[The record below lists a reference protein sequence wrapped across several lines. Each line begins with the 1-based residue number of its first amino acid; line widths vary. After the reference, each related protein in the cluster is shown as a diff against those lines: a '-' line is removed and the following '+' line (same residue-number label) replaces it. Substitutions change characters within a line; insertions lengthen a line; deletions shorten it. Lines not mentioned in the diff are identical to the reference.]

1 MSKNNR
7 IATRV
12 ISMILGILMGVA
24 LVILG
29 SVVKAETLVW
39 LALIVW
45 GVIVIIGNI
54 PSLIY
59 SIANIK
65 AKGAIF
71 DLIASI
77 IGILLG
83 LGLIFS
89 QSQVITVILAAYMI
103 VFPVIRIVLAK
114 SAWAEQLG
122 REILRI
128 ILGVVLLI
136 FGGTLMAVG
145 MTILNLLL
153 SIIGWVVIA
162 LAAILGVVA
171 IILAAKNKREVIT
184 MTEIKY
190 GPVEH
195 PFTYDEKRKAYT
207 LDGSLE
213 CTGTL
218 SCMSKKQ

>member
-1 MSKNNR
+1 MSKNDR

-12 ISMILGILMGVA
+12 ISMILGVLMGVA

-39 LALIVW
+39 LALVVW

-77 IGILLG
+77 VGILLG
-83 LGLIFS
+83 VGLIVS
-89 QSQVITVILAAYMI
+89 QSNVITFILAAYMI
-103 VFPVIRIVLAK
+103 VFPVIRIILAK

-128 ILGVVLLI
+128 ILGVVLLV
-136 FGGTLMAVG
+136 FGGTLVGVG

-162 LAAILGVVA
+162 LAVILGVVA
-171 IILAAKNKREVIT
+171 IIKIAT
-184 MTEIKY
+184 
-190 GPVEH
+190 
-195 PFTYDEKRKAYT
+195 
-207 LDGSLE
+207 
-213 CTGTL
+213 
-218 SCMSKKQ
+218 SKQ

>member
-7 IATRV
+7 IATRI
-12 ISMILGILMGVA
+12 ISMILGVLIGVA
-24 LVILG
+24 LVVLG

-39 LALIVW
+39 LALVVW
-45 GVIVIIGNI
+45 GVIVVIGNI
-54 PSLIY
+54 PGLIY
-59 SIANIK
+59 AIANLK

-89 QSQVITVILAAYMI
+89 QSDVITVILAAYMI
-103 VFPVIRIVLAK
+103 VFPIIRIVLAK

-128 ILGVVLLI
+128 ILGVVLLV
-136 FGGTLMAVG
+136 FGGTILAVG
-145 MTILNLLL
+145 YTILNLLL

-162 LAAILGVVA
+162 LTVILGVVA
-171 IILAAKNKREVIT
+171 IIKIA
-184 MTEIKY
+184 TEKETKPEGAPIY
-190 GPVEH
+190 VEAEE
-195 PFTYDEKRKAYT
+195 TTRSAE
-207 LDGSLE
+207 
-213 CTGTL
+213 
-218 SCMSKKQ
+218 

>member
-7 IATRV
+7 IATRI
-12 ISMILGILMGVA
+12 ISMILGVLMGVA
-24 LVILG
+24 LVILS

-39 LALIVW
+39 LALVVW

-59 SIANIK
+59 AIANIK

-77 IGILLG
+77 VGILLG
-83 LGLIFS
+83 VGLIVS
-89 QSQVITVILAAYMI
+89 QSNVITFILAAYMI
-103 VFPVIRIVLAK
+103 VFPVIRIILAK

-128 ILGVVLLI
+128 ILGVVLLV
-136 FGGTLMAVG
+136 FGGTLVGVG

-162 LAAILGVVA
+162 LAVILGVVA
-171 IILAAKNKREVIT
+171 IIKIAT
-184 MTEIKY
+184 
-190 GPVEH
+190 
-195 PFTYDEKRKAYT
+195 
-207 LDGSLE
+207 
-213 CTGTL
+213 
-218 SCMSKKQ
+218 SKE

>member
-7 IATRV
+7 IASRV

-24 LVILG
+24 LVVLG

-39 LALIVW
+39 LALVVW

-59 SIANIK
+59 AIANLK

-89 QSQVITVILAAYMI
+89 QNQVITVILAAYMI
-103 VFPVIRIVLAK
+103 VFPIIRIVLAK

-128 ILGVVLLI
+128 ILGVVLLV
-136 FGGTLMAVG
+136 FGGTLLGVG

-162 LAAILGVVA
+162 LAVILGVVG
-171 IILAAKNKREVIT
+171 IIQIAT
-184 MTEIKY
+184 S
-190 GPVEH
+190 
-195 PFTYDEKRKAYT
+195 KA
-207 LDGSLE
+207 
-213 CTGTL
+213 
-218 SCMSKKQ
+218 

>member
-7 IATRV
+7 IASRV
-12 ISMILGILMGVA
+12 ISMILGVLIGVA

-29 SVVKAETLVW
+29 SAVKAETLVW
-39 LALIVW
+39 LALVVW

-65 AKGAIF
+65 SKDAIF
-71 DLIASI
+71 DLIMSI
-77 IGILLG
+77 VGILLG
-83 LGLIFS
+83 VGLIVS

-103 VFPVIRIVLAK
+103 VFPIIRIVLAK

-128 ILGVVLLI
+128 ILGVVLLV
-136 FGGTLMAVG
+136 FGGTLLAIG
-145 MTILNLLL
+145 MDILNLLL

-162 LAAILGVVA
+162 LAVILGVVG
-171 IILAAKNKREVIT
+171 IIKIAT
-184 MTEIKY
+184 
-190 GPVEH
+190 
-195 PFTYDEKRKAYT
+195 
-207 LDGSLE
+207 
-213 CTGTL
+213 
-218 SCMSKKQ
+218 SKE

>member
-59 SIANIK
+59 AIANLK

-89 QSQVITVILAAYMI
+89 QSKVITIILAAYMI
-103 VFPVIRIVLAK
+103 VFPIIRIVLAK

-128 ILGVVLLI
+128 ILGVVLLV

-162 LAAILGVVA
+162 LAVILGVVA
-171 IILAAKNKREVIT
+171 IIKIATAKE
-184 MTEIKY
+184 
-190 GPVEH
+190 
-195 PFTYDEKRKAYT
+195 
-207 LDGSLE
+207 
-213 CTGTL
+213 
-218 SCMSKKQ
+218 

>member
-59 SIANIK
+59 AIANLK
-65 AKGAIF
+65 VKGAIF
-71 DLIASI
+71 DLIASV

-128 ILGVVLLI
+128 ILGVVLLV

-162 LAAILGVVA
+162 LAVILGVVA
-171 IILAAKNKREVIT
+171 IIKIAT
-184 MTEIKY
+184 
-190 GPVEH
+190 
-195 PFTYDEKRKAYT
+195 D
-207 LDGSLE
+207 
-213 CTGTL
+213 
-218 SCMSKKQ
+218 KQ

>member
-12 ISMILGILMGVA
+12 ISMILGILMGIA

-39 LALIVW
+39 LALVVW
-45 GVIVIIGNI
+45 GIIVIIGNI
-54 PSLIY
+54 PGLIY
-59 SIANIK
+59 AIANLK
-65 AKGAIF
+65 SKGAIF

-89 QSQVITVILAAYMI
+89 QSDVITLILAAYMI
-103 VFPVIRIVLAK
+103 VFPIIRIVLAK

-128 ILGVVLLI
+128 ILGVVLLV
-136 FGGTLMAVG
+136 FGGTLLAVG
-145 MTILNLLL
+145 YTILNLLL

-162 LAAILGVVA
+162 LTVILGVVA
-171 IILAAKNKREVIT
+171 IIKIA
-184 MTEIKY
+184 TEKEPADY
-190 GPVEH
+190 GKPADAPIYVEA
-195 PFTYDEKRKAYT
+195 EESA
-207 LDGSLE
+207 E
-213 CTGTL
+213 
-218 SCMSKKQ
+218 

>member
-12 ISMILGILMGVA
+12 ISMILGVLMGVA

-39 LALIVW
+39 LALVVW

-59 SIANIK
+59 AIANIK

-77 IGILLG
+77 VGILLG
-83 LGLIFS
+83 VGLIVS
-89 QSQVITVILAAYMI
+89 QSNVITFILAAYMI
-103 VFPVIRIVLAK
+103 VFPVIRIILAK

-128 ILGVVLLI
+128 ILGVVLLV
-136 FGGTLMAVG
+136 FGGTLVGVG

-162 LAAILGVVA
+162 LAVILGVVA
-171 IILAAKNKREVIT
+171 IIKIAT
-184 MTEIKY
+184 
-190 GPVEH
+190 
-195 PFTYDEKRKAYT
+195 
-207 LDGSLE
+207 
-213 CTGTL
+213 
-218 SCMSKKQ
+218 SKE

>member
-39 LALIVW
+39 LALVVW

-77 IGILLG
+77 VGILLG
-83 LGLIFS
+83 VGLIVS
-89 QSQVITVILAAYMI
+89 QSNVITFILAAYMI
-103 VFPVIRIVLAK
+103 VFPVIRIILAK

-128 ILGVVLLI
+128 ILGVVLLV
-136 FGGTLMAVG
+136 FGGTLVGVG

-162 LAAILGVVA
+162 LAVILGVVA
-171 IILAAKNKREVIT
+171 IIKIAT
-184 MTEIKY
+184 
-190 GPVEH
+190 
-195 PFTYDEKRKAYT
+195 
-207 LDGSLE
+207 
-213 CTGTL
+213 
-218 SCMSKKQ
+218 SKQ

>member
-59 SIANIK
+59 SIANLK

-77 IGILLG
+77 VGILLG
-83 LGLIFS
+83 VGLIVS
-89 QSQVITVILAAYMI
+89 QSNVITFILAAYMI
-103 VFPVIRIVLAK
+103 VFPVIRIILAK

-128 ILGVVLLI
+128 ILGVVLLV
-136 FGGTLMAVG
+136 FGGTLVGVG

-162 LAAILGVVA
+162 LAVILGVVA
-171 IILAAKNKREVIT
+171 IIKIAT
-184 MTEIKY
+184 
-190 GPVEH
+190 
-195 PFTYDEKRKAYT
+195 
-207 LDGSLE
+207 
-213 CTGTL
+213 
-218 SCMSKKQ
+218 SKQ

>member
-24 LVILG
+24 LVVLG

-39 LALIVW
+39 LALVVW

-59 SIANIK
+59 AIANLK

-71 DLIASI
+71 DLIASV

-89 QSQVITVILAAYMI
+89 QNKVITVILAAYMI

-128 ILGVVLLI
+128 VLGVVLLV
-136 FGGTLMAVG
+136 FGGTLLAVG
-145 MTILNLLL
+145 MTVLNLLL

-162 LAAILGVVA
+162 LVVILGAVD
-171 IILAAKNKREVIT
+171 IIKIAT
-184 MTEIKY
+184 
-190 GPVEH
+190 
-195 PFTYDEKRKAYT
+195 
-207 LDGSLE
+207 
-213 CTGTL
+213 
-218 SCMSKKQ
+218 SKK

>member
-7 IATRV
+7 IAARV

-59 SIANIK
+59 AIANLK

-71 DLIASI
+71 DLIASV

-103 VFPVIRIVLAK
+103 VFPIIRIVLAK

-128 ILGVVLLI
+128 ILGVVLLV
-136 FGGTLMAVG
+136 FGGTLLGVG

-162 LAAILGVVA
+162 LAAILGVVG
-171 IILAAKNKREVIT
+171 IIQIAT
-184 MTEIKY
+184 S
-190 GPVEH
+190 
-195 PFTYDEKRKAYT
+195 KA
-207 LDGSLE
+207 
-213 CTGTL
+213 
-218 SCMSKKQ
+218 

>member
-12 ISMILGILMGVA
+12 IAMILGVLMGVA
-24 LVILG
+24 LVVLG

-39 LALIVW
+39 LALVVW

-59 SIANIK
+59 AIANLK

-71 DLIASI
+71 DLIASV

-89 QSQVITVILAAYMI
+89 QSKVITVILAAYMI
-103 VFPVIRIVLAK
+103 IFPIIRVVLAK

-128 ILGVVLLI
+128 VLGVVLLV
-136 FGGTLMAVG
+136 FGGTLLAVG
-145 MTILNLLL
+145 MTVLNLLL

-162 LAAILGVVA
+162 LVVILGAVD
-171 IILAAKNKREVIT
+171 IIKIVTSQE
-184 MTEIKY
+184 
-190 GPVEH
+190 
-195 PFTYDEKRKAYT
+195 
-207 LDGSLE
+207 
-213 CTGTL
+213 
-218 SCMSKKQ
+218 

>member
-12 ISMILGILMGVA
+12 ISMILGILMGIA

-89 QSQVITVILAAYMI
+89 QNQVITVILAAYMI
-103 VFPVIRIVLAK
+103 VFPIIRIVLAK

-128 ILGVVLLI
+128 ILGVVLLV
-136 FGGTLMAVG
+136 FGGVIFAAG
-145 MTILNLLL
+145 MDILNLLL
-153 SIIGWVVIA
+153 SIMGWVVIA
-162 LAAILGVVA
+162 LVLVFGAVDIVKIAT
-171 IILAAKNKREVIT
+171 AKE
-184 MTEIKY
+184 
-190 GPVEH
+190 
-195 PFTYDEKRKAYT
+195 
-207 LDGSLE
+207 
-213 CTGTL
+213 
-218 SCMSKKQ
+218 

>member
-12 ISMILGILMGVA
+12 ISMILGILMGIA

-39 LALIVW
+39 LALVVW

-77 IGILLG
+77 VGILLG
-83 LGLIFS
+83 IGLIIS
-89 QSQVITVILAAYMI
+89 QSNVITFILAAYMI
-103 VFPVIRIVLAK
+103 VFPVIRIILAK

-128 ILGVVLLI
+128 ILGVVLLV
-136 FGGTLMAVG
+136 FGGTLVGVG

-162 LAAILGVVA
+162 LAVVLGAVA
-171 IILAAKNKREVIT
+171 IINMKPTTYTIT
-184 MTEIKY
+184 
-190 GPVEH
+190 
-195 PFTYDEKRKAYT
+195 A
-207 LDGSLE
+207 
-213 CTGTL
+213 
-218 SCMSKKQ
+218 

>member
-7 IATRV
+7 IATRI
-12 ISMILGILMGVA
+12 ISMILGVLIGVA
-24 LVILG
+24 LVVLG

-39 LALIVW
+39 LALVVW

-54 PSLIY
+54 PGLIY
-59 SIANIK
+59 AIANLK

-89 QSQVITVILAAYMI
+89 QNEVITVILAAYMI
-103 VFPVIRIVLAK
+103 VFPIIRIVLAK

-128 ILGVVLLI
+128 ILGVVLLV
-136 FGGTLMAVG
+136 FGGTILAVG
-145 MTILNLLL
+145 YTILNLLL
-153 SIIGWVVIA
+153 SIIGWVFIA
-162 LAAILGVVA
+162 LTVILGIVA
-171 IILAAKNKREVIT
+171 IIKIA
-184 MTEIKY
+184 TE
-190 GPVEH
+190 
-195 PFTYDEKRKAYT
+195 KAPKSE
-207 LDGSLE
+207 G
-213 CTGTL
+213 GTL
-218 SCMSKKQ
+218 YVEYEENKN